1 MAHHDIAHHD
11 MDQCNVNPTISTFTS
26 SIVDSRLEIEKL
38 ELRLKYARERLAD
51 TERYLSGYKTE
62 QLMAHVLRAQ
72 SLEYVEHNKLGVV
85 VGQVT
90 EESNFRVTINNPLS
104 QLSHLSFISF
114 RCRTGNCSYPY
125 AIELFDKND
134 KMYEDEKGFMDVSEL
149 LAAFAELLK

>member
-1 MAHHDIAHHD
+1 
-11 MDQCNVNPTISTFTS
+11 MDQRDVNPTISKLTS
-26 SIVDSRLEIEKL
+26 YIVDSRLDIEKL

-62 QLMAHVLRAQ
+62 QLMAYVLRVQ
-72 SLEYVEHNKLGVV
+72 FSEYVKQNKLGVV

-90 EESNFRVTINNPLS
+90 ETSNFWVTINNPLS
-104 QLSHLSFISF
+104 QLSLISF

-134 KMYEDEKGFMDVSEL
+134 KMYEDEKGFMNVPDL